1 MKKSISFFSMMLT
14 VLMLLAAS
22 GVTAKKVHTLGDS
35 TMQPYDESTTVTR
48 GWGMYFGNFL
58 TGDWTSV
65 NYAKGG
71 RDSRG
76 GYNELWQNAKNSVQ
90 AGDYVLIQFAHNDEK
105 LGGADREEVYNYY
118 IAHGMTTEAAQLDS
132 RGTTPSTTYKQW
144 LKKII
149 DEVKAKGA
157 NPVIVG
163 PVCRSYFSNGKI
175 TRAGR
180 HDLGDKFTILT
191 ETGLQEG
198 NSVAADNH
206 LMDYP
211 YHAKALAEEE
221 QIPYVDLTTA
231 TRDLYESYGDAK
243 CHEQLFDGDGS
254 THFNTTGAL
263 LVARLC
269 AQLMKEQG
277 ILSDNIYVPTDLS
290 VSPAVAD
297 MGDGYKGQ
305 TATKELTLNGFGLT
319 PAEGTISITATEG
332 IDLSTDKKTWT
343 NSLSIEYKNGT
354 LVQNFY
360 ARVLLTN
367 TGLFTGTI
375 TATLGDKTVDVP
387 LSVNIVELGGGDPFS
402 VTWPMV
408 PNDNATITGD
418 VTATAATLIGLEK
431 YGNVNGYGALIAP
444 TGSTGSWPNAGI
456 DDDPNRY
463 VQFAV
468 TAPEGKE
475 LNISSIAMKVKAQG
489 GGSLQCH
496 VYYSTDGF
504 VTRKTIFASG
514 VMTSTWNE
522 ILSEDVVK
530 VEEGDRLQIRVYPW
544 SKNVDNGRWIC
555 ISDVAVN
562 GQVKN
567 AGGVNIDGSILFKL
581 DKGGTD
587 QADDAIFSPDEM
599 KAGFAAMKFTAG
611 SALTMNGTTTY
622 TGQNNEK
629 TTQTS
634 IYNGTGASFAGDAT
648 DDNTLTLTL
657 TPDDGYN
664 FVPTKVSFEGARYGT
679 DGGTLTVS
687 IEAGNN
693 KETLCEKAPVNRSGK
708 SLDIAKFSY
717 DVSNLVASFDEP
729 LRLNFSFIGL
739 GNTKTMGLSNLVI
752 EGQLVGSS
760 STTTKYVLN
769 TSVEPAEAGTISRDP
784 DLTAYKEGA
793 EVKLT
798 ATKNFGYRFVEW
810 QDGEG
815 QTISQEAVVTVTMDA
830 EKTVKAIFQSIPV
843 YTVTTRVTNDA
854 DRTLGSITLT
864 PNDHNNQYEAGTEIT
879 ATANESK
886 ILKFLQWTDPSAAT
900 VSGGSAATSP
910 TRTLTVDSDL
920 ELVANYKVQDFIAVF
935 DASANN
941 YYAYPSTSGYPF
953 PADLTWDNDRHAS
966 SAVVKVADG
975 SLAYT
980 KDGGK
985 PVVRNR
991 ESVVLAGIN
1000 GLYQN
1005 GYSTTDIAFQFQF
1018 STKGFTSATFTADMA
1033 AKNMASK
1040 YWKAL
1045 YSLDGTTFSPI
1056 PNSTAASDGTTW
1068 MMTANVVMPL
1078 SMDLPASAIG
1088 QETVYVRITGD
1099 GSDMLS
1105 SSYAFD
1111 QTFDGLPYTSHSES
1125 GVGNVYVIG
1134 TAEVVADDVPPVVV
1148 ATLPADGAADVS
1160 ATGRITISYDERIQP
1175 GNNTA
1180 TTLTSHLSPHPSQL
1194 TPTWSS
1200 RSVSFSYM
1208 GLEYGTQYTFTL
1220 PEGYVQDRSGNP
1232 AEALTLTFTTMERQ
1246 QPAARLYDAIVDANS
1261 EPSASSVPSVYNTVQ
1276 DAIDAAPAGRG
1287 KPWLIFIKNG
1297 RYKEHVDIPK
1307 TKPYIHLI
1315 GQNRDKTVILDDRL
1329 AGGDNAQHVSVA
1341 ATVVVNADNC
1351 FFENLTMENSY
1362 GYENLS
1368 GPQAL
1373 ALNTMGDRI
1382 AMNNVALLSYQDT
1395 WITASN
1401 QKARHYIKN
1410 SLIEGAVDFIYNG
1423 GDVYLDGDTIQI
1435 NRPSGGYIVAP
1446 NHTAETKWG
1455 YVFQNNIIRPR
1466 RGIDVKDVW
1475 LGRPWHGTPK
1485 TVYINT
1491 QTFVNIPAKGWYNT
1505 MGGLPAIWAEYN
1517 TTDANGN
1524 PVDLSQRETYYYY
1537 TDSNTGQK
1545 HEVFNVKNTL
1555 TDEEAAQYTLKNVLG
1570 GSDNWQPD
1578 LMCEA
1583 CDAPVVN
1590 SKWSMDNGQWSIFWQ
1605 PVPYAICYVITC
1617 GDEVIAFTTDTEF
1630 DCSTVNLQSST
1641 FNLQSSIFKVQAVNE
1656 FGGLSKYGVADGT
1669 TTAIES
1675 INHSPSYNEQCVY
1688 DLQGR
1693 RVNSSAI
1700 EGQSTARQPKRLN
1713 IVRQSDG
1720 TFRKVIR

>member
-1 MKKSISFFSMMLT
+1 
-14 VLMLLAAS
+14 MLLLVVF
-22 GVTAKKVHTLGDS
+22 GFTMQAKKVHTLGDS
-35 TMQPYDESTTVTR
+35 TMAPYDESATVTR

-76 GYNELWQNAKNSVQ
+76 GYNELWQEAKNNVQ
-90 AGDYVLIQFAHNDEK
+90 AGDYVLIQFSHNDEK
-105 LGGADREEVYNYY
+105 LGGADREAVYNYY
-118 IAHGMTTEAAQLDS
+118 IEHGMTAEAAALDT

-144 LKKII
+144 LKKIV

-163 PVCRSYFSNGKI
+163 PVCRSYFNNGQI
-175 TRAGR
+175 NRAGR

-191 ETGLQEG
+191 ETGLTEG
-198 NSVAADNH
+198 NKVGDNDH

-211 YHAKALAEEE
+211 YHAKALADEEG
-221 QIPYVDLTTA
+221 IPYVDLTTA
-231 TRDLYESYGDAK
+231 TKDLYESYGDAK
-243 CHEQLFDGDGS
+243 CHEQLFDGEGS

-277 ILSDNIYVPTDLS
+277 ILSDNIVVPTDLT
-290 VSPAVAD
+290 VSPSVAD
-297 MGDGYKGQ
+297 LGDGYKGQ

-319 PAEGTISITATEG
+319 PAEGTIGITASDG
-332 IDLSTDKKTWT
+332 IELSIDKKAWSS
-343 NSLSIEYKNGT
+343 SLSVNYKNGT
-354 LVQNFY
+354 LVQTFY
-360 ARVLLTN
+360 ARVQLIN

-375 TATLGDKTVDVP
+375 TASLGNKIIEVP

-408 PNDNATITGD
+408 PNDEATVTGE
-418 VTATAATLIGLEK
+418 VMATAATLTGLGK

-444 TGSTGSWPNAGI
+444 NGSTGDWPNAGI
-456 DDDPNRY
+456 DDDPSQY

-504 VTRKTIFASG
+504 VTRKTIFSSG

-522 ILSEDVVK
+522 ILSEDVIK

-544 SKNVDNGRWIC
+544 SKNVDRGRWIC

-567 AGGVNIDGSILFKL
+567 AGGVNIEGSILFKL
-581 DKGGTD
+581 DKGGVE
-587 QADDAIFSPDEM
+587 QADDAIFDPADM
-599 KAGFAAMKFTAG
+599 QAGFAAKKFTAG
-611 SALTMNGTTTY
+611 SSLTLNGTTTY

-629 TTQTS
+629 TVQTS
-634 IYNGTGASFAGDAT
+634 IYNGTDGPFPST
-648 DDNTLTLTL
+648 PTPENTLTLTL
-657 TPDDGYN
+657 TPEDGYN

-679 DGGTLTVS
+679 DGGKLTVS
-687 IEAGNN
+687 AEVGSNQQQ
-693 KETLCEKAPVNRSGK
+693 LCENADVNRSGK
-708 SLDIAKFSY
+708 NLDIAKFSY
-717 DVSNLVASFDEP
+717 EVSNLVASFDEP
-729 LRLNFSFIGL
+729 LKLNFSFIGL
-739 GNTKTMGLSNLVI
+739 GKTKTMGLSNLVI

-760 STTTKYVLN
+760 STTTKYTLN
-769 TSVEPAEAGTISRDP
+769 TIVEPADAGTISREP
-784 DLTAYKEGA
+784 DLVSYKEGA
-793 EVKLT
+793 EVVLA

-815 QTISQEAVVTVTMDA
+815 QTLSHDAVLTVTMDA
-830 EKTVKAIFQSIPV
+830 EKTVKAMFQSVPV

-886 ILKFLQWTDPSAAT
+886 ILKFLQWTDKNENAGTTAA
-900 VSGGSAATSP
+900 
-910 TRTLTVDSDL
+910 RTLTVNSDL
-920 ELVANYKVQDFIAVF
+920 ELVANYEVQDFIAVF

-953 PADLTWDNDRHAS
+953 PADLTWDNERNAS
-966 SAVVKVADG
+966 SAVVKVSDG

-980 KDGGK
+980 KDGGT

-1005 GYSTTDIAFQFQF
+1005 GYSTTDVAFQFQF
-1018 STKGFTSATFTADMA
+1018 STKGFSSATFTADMA

-1040 YWKAL
+1040 NWKAL
-1045 YSLDGTTFSPI
+1045 ISYTEGTEQTEFTEI
-1056 PNSTAASDGTTW
+1056 ATW
-1068 MMTANVVMPL
+1068 TMTANVVMPL
-1078 SMDLPASAIG
+1078 SIELPASAIG
-1088 QETVYVRITGD
+1088 QETVYVRIMGD
-1099 GSDMLS
+1099 GDEMLS

-1125 GVGNVYVIG
+1125 GVGNVYVLG
-1134 TAEVVADDVPPVVV
+1134 TAEVVADDVAPVVI

-1175 GNNTA
+1175 GNTTA
-1180 TTLTSHLSPHPSQL
+1180 KPTLIAVSYTEGTEQTEFTEITTA
-1194 TPTWSS
+1194 WSS
-1200 RSVSFSYM
+1200 RSVSFNYM
-1208 GLEYGTQYTFTL
+1208 GLKYGTQYTFTL
-1220 PEGYVQDRSGNP
+1220 PAGYVQDRSGNA

-1246 QPAARLYDAIVDANS
+1246 QPAARLYDAVVDAGADGSNGNYGNNGNNGV
-1261 EPSASSVPSVYNTVQ
+1261 PVYASVQ
-1276 DAIDAAPAGRG
+1276 AAIDAAPAGRG

-1297 RYKEHVDIPK
+1297 QYKEHVDIPK
-1307 TKPYIHLI
+1307 AKPYIHLI

-1362 GYENLS
+1362 GHEQLN

-1373 ALNTMGDRI
+1373 ALNTIGDRI
-1382 AMNNVALLSYQDT
+1382 VMNGVALLSYQDT
-1395 WITASN
+1395 WITTSTSN
-1401 QKARHYIKN
+1401 NRHYIKN
-1410 SLIEGAVDFIYNG
+1410 SVIEGAVDFIYNSG
-1423 GDVYLDGDTIQI
+1423 NVYLDGDTIEI

-1446 NHTAETKWG
+1446 SHAADVKWG
-1455 YVFQNNIIRPR
+1455 YVFQNNVIRPR
-1466 RGIDVKDVW
+1466 KGIDVKDVW
-1475 LGRPWHGTPK
+1475 LGRPWHNYPK
-1485 TVYINT
+1485 TVFINT

-1505 MGGLPAIWAEYN
+1505 MGGLPALWAEYN

-1537 TDSNTGQK
+1537 TDRDTGEK
-1545 HEVFNVKNTL
+1545 HEVFNVQNTL
-1555 TDEEAAQYTLKNVLG
+1555 TAEEAAQYTIKNVMSG
-1570 GSDNWQPD
+1570 NDNWQPD

-1583 CDAPVVN
+1583 CEAPVVTKVGN
-1590 SKWSMDNGQWSIFWQ
+1590 NISWQ
-1605 PVPYAICYVITC
+1605 AVPYAICYVVTC
-1617 GDEVIAFTTDTEF
+1617 GDEVVGFTTGTEH
-1630 DCSTVNLQSST
+1630 DITGTDANA
-1641 FNLQSSIFKVQAVNE
+1641 FKVQAVNE
-1656 FGGLSKYGVADGT
+1656 WGGLSAYGVAGSSTSIRELTDSTHDAVSVYTLDG
-1669 TTAIES
+1669 
-1675 INHSPSYNEQCVY
+1675 
-1688 DLQGR
+1688 
-1693 RVNSSAI
+1693 
-1700 EGQSTARQPKRLN
+1700 KRLN
-1713 IVRQSDG
+1713 RTRKGINIIRHQDG
-1720 TFRKVIR
+1720 TVSKRIR